1 MPDLGQSFDV
11 VQMEEAVEKDE
22 LVGMGLYDSPA
33 QVQSASLLFSGPLPV
48 RRKSLKLEESFEP
61 VPQSDDED
69 EDAESE
75 PEVQDTTIPTYQYQ
89 GISSGMAPDQAP
101 TIMAQYS
108 DTQPSYSD
116 VPPEALFQAGY
127 PDQQGMVNG
136 TAYSWF

>member
-11 VQMEEAVEKDE
+11 VQIEEAVEKDE

-33 QVQSASLLFSGPLPV
+33 QVQSANLLFSGPLPV

-75 PEVQDTTIPTYQYQ
+75 PEIQDITIPTHQYQ
-89 GISSGMAPDQAP
+89 GIPSGMAPDQAP
-101 TIMAQYS
+101 TTMAQYL

-116 VPPEALFQAGY
+116 VPPEALFPAGH
-127 PDQQGMVNG
+127 PDQQGMANG